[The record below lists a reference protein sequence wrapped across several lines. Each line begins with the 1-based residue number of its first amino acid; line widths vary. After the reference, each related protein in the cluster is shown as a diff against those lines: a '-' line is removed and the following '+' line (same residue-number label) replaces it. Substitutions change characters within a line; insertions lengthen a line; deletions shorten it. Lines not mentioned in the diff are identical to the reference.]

1 MISIHPISPENE
13 MTIAE
18 RLRDEISTVWPDV
31 ATSKRDHID
40 ILVGVRTDVDVDL
53 LVLVN
58 LERAREI
65 PRQRRRPSGT
75 SPAAFVTTAVIV
87 IEVKQLDYDCY
98 DRIGNQLFPI
108 YQGRREDRSVSKQA
122 NDAALGV
129 STLARRYGRGPFV
142 HNVAWLTGVDDAALR
157 DIEANVV
164 GRSATWYQILDAAAQ
179 QRPFRENA
187 ELAVL
192 REDIFT
198 VKRILLN
205 RRRESRR
212 DRSRVEALSRNL
224 ASRAA
229 VDALVSRAGFAQIRL
244 IGRGGSGKTTS
255 LALLAV
261 QLAGSGQRVLILTF
275 HHTLRSDIAHLVQS
289 LGAKMGVRTDRI
301 VVETMMNFVLSA
313 LDGLGAHVPKNGTQP
328 DWGALDGV
336 LNETSSTMFGDP
348 STRTGDIG
356 RLIDSNPGR
365 FAWDL
370 IFVDESQ
377 DCSDGERDF
386 LRALYGHKRLVLADG
401 VDQLV
406 RRQYACDWNV
416 GVPEGERVV
425 HRLETSLRMMR
436 NIACFV
442 NCFARALD
450 FPMWYIAPQ
459 DQLPGGRVIIAVGEV
474 DSGELLRT
482 VVASAQA
489 RDADPA
495 DCLICLPPTSANQD
509 PVRER
514 LLAAG
519 DDAKIALWDGTDPAM
534 RANAVADT
542 SAVRLVRYES
552 CRGLEGWITVAL
564 DVDDFMRNKLRYP
577 NQSASDPQIEPEI
590 VANRWLLIPL
600 TRAVQT
606 LVIVVRDPQAPVI
619 GRLRA
624 ALEDSDLPAKVV
636 EWIDAGDLGRTIAP
650 ALV

>member
-1 MISIHPISPENE
+1 MIEIHPISPENE
-13 MTIAE
+13 MAIAE
-18 RLRDEISTVWPDV
+18 RLRNEIATVWPDI
-31 ATSKRDHID
+31 AASARDRID

-53 LVLVN
+53 LVCVN
-58 LERAREI
+58 LARAREI
-65 PRQRRRPSGT
+65 PQQRRRPSGT
-75 SPAAFVTTAVIV
+75 SPGAFVTAAMIA
-87 IEVKQLDYDCY
+87 IEVKQLDFDCY
-98 DRIGNQLFPI
+98 ERIGNQLFPI
-108 YQGRREDRSVSKQA
+108 YEGRREARSVSKQA

-129 STLARRYGRGPFV
+129 STLARRYDRRPFV

-164 GRSATWYQILDAAAQ
+164 GRSATWYQMLDAAAQ
-179 QRPFRENA
+179 QRSFREDA
-187 ELAVL
+187 EVHVL

-212 DRSRVEALSRNL
+212 DRGRVEALSRNL

-229 VDALVSRAGFAQIRL
+229 VDALVSRAGSAQIRL

-255 LALLAV
+255 LVLLAL
-261 QLAGSGQRVLILTF
+261 QLAEAGQRVLILTF
-275 HHTLRSDIAHLVQS
+275 HHTLRSDIAHLVNS
-289 LGAKMGVRTDRI
+289 LGTKIGIRTDRI
-301 VVETMMNFVLSA
+301 LVETTMNFMVSA

-328 DWGALDGV
+328 DWGALDSV
-336 LNETSSTMFGDP
+336 FTETSSMIVGDP
-348 STRTGDIG
+348 IARTGDIG
-356 RLIDSNPGR
+356 RLVDSNPGR

-386 LRALYGHKRLVLADG
+386 LRALYGHRRLVLADG

-406 RRQYACDWNV
+406 RRQYVCDWNA
-416 GVPEGERVV
+416 GVPENESVV
-425 HRLETSLRMMR
+425 HRLDTSLRMMR

-450 FPMWYIAPQ
+450 FPTWYIAPQ
-459 DQLPGGRVIIAVGEV
+459 EQLAGGRVIVAVGEV
-474 DSGELLRT
+474 NSRELLRA
-482 VVASAQA
+482 VVASAA
-489 RDADPA
+489 ERDADPA

-509 PVRER
+509 AVREG

-519 DDAKIALWDGTDPAM
+519 RDANIALWDGTVAAM
-534 RANAVADT
+534 RASAMPDPN
-542 SAVRLVRYES
+542 AVRLVRYES

-564 DVDDFMRNKLRYP
+564 DVDDFVKNKLRYP
-577 NQSASDPQIEPEI
+577 NQNASDPQIDPDI

-619 GRLRA
+619 ARLRA
-624 ALEDSDLPAKVV
+624 ALEDSELPAQVV
-636 EWIDAGDLGRTIAP
+636 EWIDAGHLARTIAP

>member
-13 MTIAE
+13 MAIAE
-18 RLRDEISTVWPDV
+18 RLRNEIARVWPDV
-31 ATSKRDHID
+31 ATSQRDHID
-40 ILVGVRTDVDVDL
+40 ILVGVRTDVDVDF

-58 LERAREI
+58 LQRAREL
-65 PRQRRRPSGT
+65 PKQRRRPSGM
-75 SPAAFVTTAVIV
+75 SPTAFVTTAI
-87 IEVKQLDYDCY
+87 IALEVKQLDYDCY
-98 DRIGNQLFPI
+98 NRIGNQLFPM
-108 YQGRREDRSVSKQA
+108 YQGHREDRSVSKQA
-122 NDAALGV
+122 KDAALGV

-142 HNVAWLTGVDDAALR
+142 HNVAWLTGVDDAALG
-157 DIEANVV
+157 DIETNVV

-179 QRPFRENA
+179 QRSFRENA

-198 VKRILLN
+198 IKRILLN

-229 VDALVSRAGFAQIRL
+229 VDTLVSRTGSAQIRL
-244 IGRGGSGKTTS
+244 IGRGGS
-255 LALLAV
+255 ALLAV
-261 QLAGSGQRVLILTF
+261 QLAESGQRVLILTF
-275 HHTLRSDIAHLVQS
+275 HHTLRSDIAQLVHS
-289 LGAKMGVRTDRI
+289 LGAKIGIRTDRI
-301 VVETMMNFVLSA
+301 LVETMMNFVLSA

-336 LNETSSTMFGDP
+336 LDETSSTMLGDP
-348 STRTGDIG
+348 SARTGDIG

-406 RRQYACDWNV
+406 RRQYACDWNA

-425 HRLETSLRMMR
+425 HRLDTSLRMMR

-450 FPMWYIAPQ
+450 FPMWHIAPQ
-459 DQLPGGRVIIAVGEV
+459 DQLLGGRVIIAVGEV
-474 DSGELLRT
+474 DSGELLRA
-482 VVASAQA
+482 VVAAARA

-509 PVRER
+509 VARER
-514 LLAAG
+514 LLTAG
-519 DDAKIALWDGTDPAM
+519 QDANIALWDGTDAAM
-534 RANAVADT
+534 RAGAMADP

-552 CRGLEGWITVAL
+552 CRGLEGWITVAF
-564 DVDDFMRNKLRYP
+564 DVDDFLKNKLRYP
-577 NQSASDPQIEPEI
+577 NQSASDPQIHPEI

-619 GRLRA
+619 ARLRA

-636 EWIDAGDLGRTIAP
+636 EWIDAADLGRTIAP